1 MRIML
6 PFLACVSLGLIG
18 LAVPLRGTGAG
29 EAAARTSGL
38 RVASDLEE
46 YQLIP
51 MHSLPRSP
59 EKSALDAYCS
69 GYRAAKQSPLA
80 RSIEKL
86 GWIVTSEAPLGR
98 FRAVSFASGFNPG
111 TSALCFARNANIA
124 VFEGNALVALAY
136 PKRPYQG
143 PDSNSNPIPLGI
155 VEPLEDGPGLLIWT
169 DPPGVPVGEL
179 RVEGESLR
187 LTARAKEHAY
197 CQGRARVPDIYEKG
211 IDTARRMLFARGW
224 KPQRPAEKPGDGD
237 MAREMAKQGLIE
249 AEACSGTGVGFCN
262 WAYRGKAGLLHVT
275 TVGGAPEPANDTV
288 SSYDVECGTPADL
301 PSRQ

>member
-1 MRIML
+1 MRIVVL
-6 PFLACVSLGLIG
+6 LLACVSLGLLG
-18 LAVPLRGTGAG
+18 WVVQSRGTSVG
-29 EAAARTSGL
+29 EAAAQTSGL
-38 RVASDLEE
+38 RLKSDLGE

-51 MHSLPRSP
+51 LRRLPRSP
-59 EKSALDAYCS
+59 EKSALDEYCS

-80 RSIEKL
+80 RSVEKL

-98 FRAVSFASGFNPG
+98 FRTVTFASGFNPG

-124 VFEGNALVALAY
+124 VFEGGALVALAY

-143 PDSNSNPIPLGI
+143 PDSNSNPIPLGV
-155 VEPLEDGPGLLIWT
+155 VEPLEDGTGLLIWT
-169 DPPGVPVGEL
+169 DPPGTPVGEL

-197 CQGRARVPDIYEKG
+197 CQGLARVPDIYEKG

-224 KPQRPAEKPGDGD
+224 KPQHPAEKPGDGD
-237 MAREMAKQGLIE
+237 MAREMAEMGLIE

-262 WAYRGKAGLLHVT
+262 WAYRGKAGLLHVS
-275 TVGGAPEPANDTV
+275 TVGGALEPARNTV
-288 SSYDVECGTPADL
+288 SSYYVECGAH
-301 PSRQ
+301 